1 MPLPPQRVSFISH
14 FFVDFFLNLR
24 HKILNQHVHVYF
36 IHIYA
41 LYICKKKK
49 QQQKSYV
56 KIFDA
61 FTFKKNAYMH
71 IFKYI
76 VQNGTDR

>member
-1 MPLPPQRVSFISH
+1 MQ
-14 FFVDFFLNLR
+14 
-24 HKILNQHVHVYF
+24 
-36 IHIYA
+36 
-41 LYICKKKK
+41 KKKK
-49 QQQKSYV
+49 QQKSYV
-56 KIFDA
+56 KIFEA